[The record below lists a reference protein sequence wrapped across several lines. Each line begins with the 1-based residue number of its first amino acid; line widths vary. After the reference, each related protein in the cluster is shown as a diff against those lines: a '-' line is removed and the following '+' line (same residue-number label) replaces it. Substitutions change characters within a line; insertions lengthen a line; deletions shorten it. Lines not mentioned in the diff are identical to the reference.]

1 MTAYNAANYRGQALR
16 AAARRASGELVT
28 DGRYSARYDPTVESY
43 ALYVNDRLLITLETV
58 GPNHMS
64 VKNMPLRLP
73 YGNAAAEEAEIA
85 EGFVR

>member
-16 AAARRASGELVT
+16 AAALRAPGEIVA
-28 DGRYSARYDPTVESY
+28 DGRYSARYDPAVQSY
-43 ALYVNDRLLITLETV
+43 DLYVEGRLLITLETV

-64 VKNMPLRLP
+64 VKNLPLRLP
-73 YGNAAAEEAEIA
+73 TGTLAAEEAEIA